1 MNTNYR
7 LKEIIMFAIAISYTD
22 SRGNDKVKA
31 FMSHEATETGALG
44 EAFMSMSK
52 MTDAYTVR
60 GWDVGVNDEM
70 LLEAIKP
77 SILEGRKIEA
87 IKIYRKL
94 TGEGLR
100 ESKAFVDAH
109 MYDWADESERLVDY
123 RSGRLTE

>member
-7 LKEIIMFAIAISYTD
+7 LEEIIMFAIAISYTD

-31 FMSHEATETGALG
+31 FLSHEATETAALG
-44 EAFMSMSK
+44 EAFTAMSK

-77 SILEGRKIEA
+77 SVIDGRKIEA

-94 TGEGLR
+94 TGEGLK
-100 ESKAFVDAH
+100 ESKGFVDAH
-109 MYDWADESERLVDY
+109 MNDWSDESDRLADY
-123 RSGRLTE
+123 RAGRVT